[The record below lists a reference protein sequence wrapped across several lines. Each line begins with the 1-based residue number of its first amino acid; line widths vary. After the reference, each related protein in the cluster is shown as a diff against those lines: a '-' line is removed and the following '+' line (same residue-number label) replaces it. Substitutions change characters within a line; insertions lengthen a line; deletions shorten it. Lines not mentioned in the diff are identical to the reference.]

1 MEAST
6 TIIAG
11 GQAGDFLTVRHLRVE
26 GSDREIGRALAEASL
41 SIHGAAS
48 RPRPM
53 CDATLQRARRRWFL
67 ERYPAMA
74 QRARGVADA
83 FGLDADGDDV
93 ALDWLSTYDV
103 PAGCS
108 VAFYPGDRTKDGH
121 GKLSRNFDFPTATF
135 TQIVGLAPM
144 AGERPLAS
152 DPWVVELRPDQGYAS
167 IVVGIMDVMGGM
179 DGINEA
185 GLTVALLADNETP
198 DPEPTGSPRVG
209 LSEQQVVRYLLDT
222 CATVEEAKEALLL
235 AKHYYF
241 FTPCHFM
248 VADRS
253 GAAFVWEHSAR
264 RNREVI
270 FEADPRTA
278 GALVCT
284 NHLLHRWPDPADL
297 PDDQGPSGTAA
308 LTYARWRSLA
318 HATAGGALVDEQDI
332 RGHFA
337 AVRFTAPVQH
347 ARTFWH
353 ALYDVVDASAELSF
367 YRHDQHGQSIYT
379 EAIRIS
385 LAPLTSSGVGSHGS

>member
-1 MEAST
+1 MKAT
-6 TIIAG
+6 TTTIAG

-26 GSDREIGRALAEASL
+26 GSDREIGRALAEASRAV
-41 SIHGAAS
+41 HGAAS
-48 RPRPM
+48 QPRPM
-53 CDATLQRARRRWFL
+53 TDATVQRARRRWFL

-74 QRARGVADA
+74 QRAQGVADA
-83 FGLDADGDDV
+83 FGLDADRDEV

-108 VAFYPGDRTKDGH
+108 VAFYPGDATKDGH

-135 TQIVGLAPM
+135 TQVVGLAPI

-152 DPWVVELRPDQGYAS
+152 DPWVVELRPDDGYAS

-179 DGINEA
+179 DGINET

-270 FEADPRTA
+270 IEADPRTA

-297 PDDQGPSGTAA
+297 PDDRGPGGTAA
-308 LTYARWRSLA
+308 LTYDRWRSLA
-318 HATAGGALVDEQDI
+318 QATAGGALVDQEDI
-332 RGHFA
+332 REHFA
-337 AVRFTAPVQH
+337 AVSFTAPVEQ

-353 ALYDVVDASAELSF
+353 ALYDVVEASAEFSF
-367 YRHDQHGQSIYT
+367 YLHDQDGHSIYT
-379 EAIRIS
+379 EPIRIG
-385 LAPLTSSGVGSHGS
+385 LGCL